1 VKIGITYDPRNRPG
15 RIDKHIAVTVSDS
28 NDAIILELIGNVTP
42 RERTIYEIYP
52 FDMGGG
58 LRMESNFHAFSYIE
72 HGKEV
77 EERIGYINHSDH
89 TIRLSIHNI
98 ESTGALKVT
107 YPTTI
112 APNGKGD
119 IVLSYALD
127 EASTK
132 YGTLS
137 DIFQFEVDGVCNK
150 TLISTYAIA
159 VDNFDLVEDILAP
172 SAVVSKKIIKFGEIL
187 LNNQVLE
194 LSTTLSN
201 SGEMPLIIRCVESDS
216 AAIEVTIEGD
226 TAIDKGEVVT
236 LRVRLNTALIEDCD
250 NPFVSR
256 IRVICNDP
264 MTPMQ
269 VIRVNALPL

>member
-1 VKIGITYDPRNRPG
+1 
-15 RIDKHIAVTVSDS
+15 
-28 NDAIILELIGNVTP
+28 
-42 RERTIYEIYP
+42 
-52 FDMGGG
+52 
-58 LRMESNFHAFSYIE
+58 MESNFHAFSYIE

-172 SAVVSKKIIKFGEIL
+172 SAVVSKKIIKFGDVKHGSKVVDASL
-187 LNNQVLE
+187 TLANN
-194 LSTTLSN
+194 
-201 SGEMPLIIRCVESDS
+201 GERDLIIRAVEWQS
-216 AAIEVTIEGD
+216 
-226 TAIDKGEVVT
+226 K
-236 LRVRLNTALIEDCD
+236 ALE
-250 NPFVSR
+250 
-256 IRVICNDP
+256 
-264 MTPMQ
+264 
-269 VIRVNALPL
+269 L